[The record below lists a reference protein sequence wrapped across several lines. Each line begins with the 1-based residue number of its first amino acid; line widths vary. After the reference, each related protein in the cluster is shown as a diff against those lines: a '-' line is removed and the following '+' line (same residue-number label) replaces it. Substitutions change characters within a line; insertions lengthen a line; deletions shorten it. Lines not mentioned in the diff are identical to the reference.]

1 MKFENENTKHIY
13 RKRNRPKQSRY
24 TSKNRAK
31 MIFIVKLKGKKESFE
46 TRKKI
51 EKDKQIGFIQ
61 LPLSERKG
69 SLKFIHQFIAIQ
81 K

>member
-1 MKFENENTKHIY
+1 
-13 RKRNRPKQSRY
+13 
-24 TSKNRAK
+24 